1 MKGFQELWATAREA
15 NVFMPLYGL
24 NFVHGISPKLHWN
37 KPRQDLLRLFN
48 EWTLDA

>member
-1 MKGFQELWATAREA
+1 
-15 NVFMPLYGL
+15 VFMPLYGL